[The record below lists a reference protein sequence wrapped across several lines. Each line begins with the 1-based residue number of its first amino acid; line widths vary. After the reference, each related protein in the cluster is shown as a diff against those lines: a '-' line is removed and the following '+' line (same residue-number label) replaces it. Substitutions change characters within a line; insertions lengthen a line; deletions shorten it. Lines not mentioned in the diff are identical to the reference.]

1 MLILHEMKSERI
13 TFMEIG
19 SLQFELSKNDLIY
32 SMYSNDTFKRK
43 DRGNTLKCPKY
54 NPIRGTFLN
63 QNPLDYR
70 QS

>member
-43 DRGNTLKCPKY
+43 D
-54 NPIRGTFLN
+54 
-63 QNPLDYR
+63 
-70 QS
+70 